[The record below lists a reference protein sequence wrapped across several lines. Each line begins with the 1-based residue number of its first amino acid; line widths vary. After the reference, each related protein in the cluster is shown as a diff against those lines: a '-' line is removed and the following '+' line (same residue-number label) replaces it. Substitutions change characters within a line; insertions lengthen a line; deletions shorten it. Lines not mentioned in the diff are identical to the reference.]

1 MLIEDRAQQGISKSS
16 IDRLVAS
23 MVRLHKLLE
32 LPSPVDENLRWK
44 QKEIR
49 KLDSRQK
56 GQALGLRLKGDV
68 ANIQDDPAADVSLI
82 SLLKSLQN
90 TTEGI
95 RDRAMISTGY
105 DAGLR
110 RSELVRIRSE
120 EHTYEIPSIMR
131 NSYAVFC

>member
-1 MLIEDRAQQGISKSS
+1 
-16 IDRLVAS
+16 

-68 ANIQDDPAADVSLI
+68 ANIHDDPAADVSLI
-82 SLLKSLQN
+82 SLLKSLPN
-90 TTEGI
+90 TTAGI
-95 RDRAMISTGY
+95 TARAMISTDY
-105 DAGLR
+105 EPGLR
-110 RSELVRIRSE
+110 RSELVRTHVKHMQRLPTVE
-120 EHTYEIPSIMR
+120 APPLYHRHKNTP
-131 NSYAVFC
+131 